1 MSHTSKPI
9 NARDSSKGIN
19 SRLQPHSGMSMPVL
33 ASVHR
38 AGQQGTF
45 RQARAER
52 WPGAHV
58 PDQGQSPRVMTNL
71 WRTHETHSGHG
82 CRSRDGK
89 RRVGANRDNGRLWHV
104 LDHHDEYDDHNDG
117 LP

>member
-1 MSHTSKPI
+1 
-9 NARDSSKGIN
+9 
-19 SRLQPHSGMSMPVL
+19 
-33 ASVHR
+33 
-38 AGQQGTF
+38 
-45 RQARAER
+45 
-52 WPGAHV
+52 
-58 PDQGQSPRVMTNL
+58 MTNL